1 MRTIVAG
8 HATSRCETIAIRGIK
23 YNVRRWGDAGA
34 HPILFLHGAQD
45 SSVTFQFVVDALKGE
60 WSIVAPD
67 WRGHG
72 HSDWAR
78 QNYWFH
84 EFVADLDAL
93 MDRLFPGQAVP
104 VVGHSLGGN
113 IASIYAGLR
122 PERVTHLISLDGL
135 GPLINHMPVDIG
147 AVLTRYL
154 DDPRRIAEHRPYASL
169 TEMARRL
176 MRGSPRLDADK
187 AGFLAEHS
195 SLVQADGSRR
205 WLYDPSFSRSLPSLR
220 GMDEWG
226 AIWARIRAPVLW
238 IASDERRPG
247 APTSSPETLAS
258 RKASMGGPTFLQL
271 PNTSHNLHHDCPEDV
286 AAAIEAFV
294 AGTWASHPAPG
305 RVSAVAP

>member
-1 MRTIVAG
+1 MPAPVTAHVA
-8 HATSRCETIAIRGIK
+8 SRRESIAIRGI
-23 YNVRRWGDAGA
+23 NMNLRRWGDAGA
-34 HPILFLHGAQD
+34 RPILFLHGAQD
-45 SSVTFQFVVDALKGE
+45 SSITFQFVVDALKGD

-78 QNYWFH
+78 PNYWFH

-93 MDRLFPGQAVP
+93 MDRLFPDQAVP

-122 PERVTHLISLDGL
+122 PERVTHVISLDGL
-135 GPLINHMPVDIG
+135 GPLITHMPVDIG
-147 AVLTRYL
+147 AILGRYL
-154 DDPRRIAEHRPYASL
+154 DDPKKIVEHRPYATL
-169 TEMARRL
+169 TDMARRL

-187 AGFLAEHS
+187 AEFLAEHS
-195 SLVQADGSRR
+195 SFVHADGSRR

-247 APTSSPETLAS
+247 APTGSPETLAS
-258 RKASMGGPTFLQL
+258 RKAFMGEPTFLQL
-271 PNTSHNLHHDCPEDV
+271 AGASHNLHHDCPGDV
-286 AAAIEAFV
+286 AAAVEAFV
-294 AGTWASHPAPG
+294 GGTWANYSAPG
-305 RVSAVAP
+305 NLSTGVR